1 MAEVALMEEDT
12 IEPET
17 LARRRGRYEEKPRKP
32 TLGLEKTQA
41 TLDEKAELD
50 DDEPEDDLE
59 T

>member
-17 LARRRGRYEEKPRKP
+17 LARRRGRRDAKPRKL
-32 TLGLEKTQA
+32 TLGLETTRA
-41 TLDEKAELD
+41 TLDEMAELD
-50 DDEPEDDLE
+50 DDEPQDDLE